1 MISEER
7 LLGFCR
13 GLTASVKSGLP
24 LSDAFATLA
33 KTGGYGRHI
42 ARAASMTAQGSF
54 MHEAFSAQGIF
65 PKVFIALL
73 RAGEESGKT
82 EEFLDVYADCLQV
95 RIEFR
100 RRIERLLLYPA
111 FALAFALALLL
122 FFSFK
127 VIPLLLEPLIKA
139 GAAVPRQIL
148 LVNYAAE
155 KLRADWPPVML
166 AIVALILLGRWFVRS
181 GPGRKLFGLAGHALP
196 VFRFASSE
204 ARLYYQYTIMGLL
217 FKAGVS
223 LGAMMDILRQFSM
236 DDLVSRGRFARAAEK
251 VAGGAGFAES
261 VAPLVPE
268 EDRHSL
274 EVAEK
279 AGRLD
284 DTLMARGRLHYDM
297 HLHRMEMLVTAF
309 NIATLGGLA
318 LATFALMAALVWPV
332 LSALGGSGRALK
344 NVLPSLELGAS
355 PSGTKAVPET
365 PSGRFNRLQGGKVSG
380 FILQQKTGGA
390 SSARKKLVPVG
401 SGFGGLNSNDIH
413 PTDIRPT
420 DVSD

>member
-7 LLGFCR
+7 LLSFCR

-33 KTGGYGRHI
+33 RTGKYGRHI
-42 ARAASMTAQGSF
+42 ARAARMTAEGAF
-54 MHEAFSAQGIF
+54 MHEAFAAQGVF

-73 RAGEESGKT
+73 RAGEEGGKT
-82 EEFLDVYADCLQV
+82 DEFLDIYADCLQV

-111 FALAFALALLL
+111 FALVFALALLL

-139 GAAVPRQIL
+139 GAAVPKRML
-148 LVNYAAE
+148 LVNSAAE
-155 KLRADWPPVML
+155 KLWANWPPVVL
-166 AIVALILLGRWFVRS
+166 ALIAFILLGRWFVRS
-181 GPGRKLFGLAGHALP
+181 GVGRKLFGLAGHLLP
-196 VFRFASSE
+196 LFRFASSE

-236 DDLVSRGRFARAAEK
+236 DDLISRRRFAKAEEK

-284 DTLMARGRLHYDM
+284 DTLMARGKSHYDR
-297 HLHRMEMLVTAF
+297 HIHRMKMLVTAF

-332 LSALGGSGRALK
+332 LSVLGASGGALR
-344 NVLPSLELGAS
+344 NVLPSSEQGTS
-355 PSGTKAVPET
+355 PSGSNAAPET
-365 PSGRFNRLQGGKVSG
+365 PTGRFNRLQGGRVSG
-380 FILQQKTGGA
+380 LMLQGKRSG
-390 SSARKKLVPVG
+390 SSSGRKKLVPVG
-401 SGFGGLNSNDIH
+401 SGFGGFNANGIH

-420 DVSD
+420 DVGD